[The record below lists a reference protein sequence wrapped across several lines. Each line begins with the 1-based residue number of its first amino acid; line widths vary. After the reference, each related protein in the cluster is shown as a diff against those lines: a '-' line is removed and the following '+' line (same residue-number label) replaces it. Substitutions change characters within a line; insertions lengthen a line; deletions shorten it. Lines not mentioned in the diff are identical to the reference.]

1 MSRINQSIFRQIK
14 SQKSLAILINPDKF
28 EASSVNQFV
37 ELLPKKT
44 SFILVGGSTVEAGD
58 TESCVAA
65 LKAVTDLP
73 IILFPGSYQQVSNKA
88 DALFFMS
95 LLSGD
100 NSEYLIHQ
108 QRKSIDRILASDL
121 EVIPTAYLLID
132 GGKRTSVEKV
142 SQTNA
147 IPQDDLKYITDTVM
161 AGEFMGKSCVY
172 LEAGSGAEYPVSTEI
187 VKSVKAISSMAIIVG
202 GGIKTQKQQEELY
215 KAGADVIV
223 IGTAFEQKIN
233 NL

>member
-1 MSRINQSIFRQIK
+1 MSRINQSIFKKIK
-14 SQKSLAILINPDKF
+14 NQKSLAILIDPDMF
-28 EASSVNQFV
+28 EGSSVNQLV
-37 ELLPKKT
+37 DMLPKET
-44 SFILVGGSTVEAGD
+44 SFILVGGSTVEVGD

-65 LKAVTDLP
+65 LKTATDLP
-73 IILFPGSYQQVSNKA
+73 IILFPGSYQQVSAKA

-108 QRKSIDRILASDL
+108 QRKSISRILASHL
-121 EVIPTAYLLID
+121 EIIPTAYLLID
-132 GGKRTSVEKV
+132 GGKETSVEKV

-147 IPQDDLKYITDTVM
+147 LPQDDLKYILDTVM

-172 LEAGSGAEYPVSTEI
+172 LEAGSGAKYPVSTEI
-187 VKSVKAISSMAIIVG
+187 VKAVKTLSSMVVIVG
-202 GGIKTQKQQEELY
+202 GGIRTQKQQQELY
-215 KAGADVIV
+215 EAGADVIV